1 MAGPTCPV
9 ERSESPCPDRPVTAT
24 VIVTDASGKQVAR
37 VGTAA
42 DGRFIVR
49 LVPGSYVV
57 RGERAAGLGRV
68 TAPMQV
74 TVRAGQFT
82 SVTLTFDTGIR

>member
-9 ERSESPCPDRPVTAT
+9 ERSDSPCPDRPVTAT
-24 VIVTDASGKQVAR
+24 VIVTDASGKQVTR
-37 VGTAA
+37 VATAG
-42 DGRFIVR
+42 DGRFTIR
-49 LVPGSYVV
+49 LAPGSYVV
-57 RGERAAGLGRV
+57 RGERAGGLGRL
-68 TAPMQV
+68 APPVDV